1 MRCDI
6 VATLVIDYRQGRTQN
21 AEVHHPPPRGNLSRQ
36 GDLRA
41 NMRCSQCGFD
51 NPDGMKFC
59 GQCTAALALV
69 CPNCRF
75 ENPPGFKFCGQCT
88 TPLVPGSPVPRLS
101 KSSISVREINSA
113 EALDGER
120 KTVTALFADI
130 KGRWSLWRTWIPKK
144 PARLSIP
151 HSS

>member
-88 TPLVPGSPVPRLS
+88 TPLVPGSPVAHLS
-101 KSSISVREINSA
+101 KSSITVRETDSP
-113 EALDGER
+113 ER
-120 KTVTALFADI
+120 LGSTDRCRDNWVH
-130 KGRWSLWRTWIPKK
+130 
-144 PARLSIP
+144 LS
-151 HSS
+151 